1 MAASKPT
8 FRRVI
13 AKSEVVPPVDVASR
27 TFVLVVFV
35 GKRDPALEAL
45 GIPLELSD
53 ESVVVGPVI
62 LSGFDSLAT
71 IVGLHDN
78 RIEISFLAA

>member
-1 MAASKPT
+1 
-8 FRRVI
+8 
-13 AKSEVVPPVDVASR
+13 VPPIDVASR
-27 TFVLVVFV
+27 TLILVIFV

-45 GIPLELSD
+45 GVPLELSD

-62 LSGFDSLAT
+62 LSGFGSLAT
-71 IVGLHDN
+71 MVGLHDN